1 MADKEFSTRFPPKI
15 INLDNHW
22 QMRKPCGNPE
32 VSGEVPGT
40 VRAKQSE
47 VGRSENVEKQF
58 HFTHIT
64 HSLHNVGPREIF
76 LDSDFSH
83 RVKRESM
90 SEHLASPTVDAA
102 KDSHLFHPM
111 QNAGMCCLTRG
122 QGTGWENSSQGSCM
136 KKTQT
141 PTHYRLH
148 QEAGP

>member
-122 QGTGWENSSQGSCM
+122 AGN
-136 KKTQT
+136 
-141 PTHYRLH
+141 RLGEH
-148 QEAGP
+148 QSGLLHEKDTDPNTL